1 MVCLIHHNFFKKPIT
16 LTDVCMS
23 IYEAQ
28 WEPTAE
34 FDSLDFYDHG
44 NVCGED
50 TVYISMKIL
59 KRHDWTVQSRVI
71 VFSVYNYCMSCKS
84 GHELSICNYLRNQWC
99 LVLLTWQTDPEN
111 TDYVCEN
118 GATRNFQAQKLLE
131 DEENRRQRE
140 EEEEQ
145 QNNPMKVKTLL
156 CGTEACSSYTLNA
169 ICLPLKGNHH
179 L

>member
-1 MVCLIHHNFFKKPIT
+1 MSVCPSMKHSESLLQNVIHLIFMIMVMFVT
-16 LTDVCMS
+16 E
-23 IYEAQ
+23 Y
-28 WEPTAE
+28 
-34 FDSLDFYDHG
+34 
-44 NVCGED
+44 
-50 TVYISMKIL
+50 TVHMSMKIL
-59 KRHDWTVQSRVI
+59 KRHDWTVPSLVI
-71 VFSVYNYCMSCKS
+71 VFSVYNYCLSSKS
-84 GHELSICNYLRNQWC
+84 GHELSICNYLRNRWC
-99 LVLLTWQTDPEN
+99 LFLFTWQTDPEN

-156 CGTEACSSYTLNA
+156 CNTEACSSYTLDA
-169 ICLPLKGNHH
+169 ICLPLKGNYH